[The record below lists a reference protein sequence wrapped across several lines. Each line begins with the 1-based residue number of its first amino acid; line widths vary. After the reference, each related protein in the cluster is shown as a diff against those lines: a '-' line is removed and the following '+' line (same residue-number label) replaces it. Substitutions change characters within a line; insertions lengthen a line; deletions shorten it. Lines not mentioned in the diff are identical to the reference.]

1 MFSATMARCPKCST
15 VPDGRRLTEL
25 MNRFGFIGR
34 RQRLT
39 CAGCGTRLAIRAAQ
53 ANLFWAALL
62 ALVGMLLVWAVRR
75 SDDAT
80 MTAILMAL
88 ALFALF
94 LHYRLTPRLVRLELP
109 TPADEDN

>member
-1 MFSATMARCPKCST
+1 
-15 VPDGRRLTEL
+15 

-34 RQRLT
+34 NQRLT
-39 CAGCGTRLAIRAAQ
+39 CAGCGTRLTVRAAQ

-62 ALVGMLLVWAVRR
+62 ALVGLLLVWAGRY

-80 MTAILMAL
+80 KTAVLIAL

-109 TPADEDN
+109 TSAEEDN